1 MSKFG
6 LITGLAASVS
16 ALAMGAS
23 AFAQTTPAEQEE
35 ASGLRE
41 IIVTAQRRGQN
52 MQDVPISVTAVTAE
66 NLQEIGLSNT
76 ELLTAVV
83 PGLSMTRQGRGG
95 QPYIRGVG
103 SQNTVPGNENA
114 VATYVDGV
122 YYADPGGSLF
132 SFNNIN
138 RIEVLKGP
146 QGTLFGRNA
155 TGGLVHIITR
165 EPTVAPQVRTSISYA
180 DYETVEGNAYLS
192 GGVGNIAADIAF
204 YGIHQGEGFGRYLN
218 IAGNPDANRREEY
231 ALRSRVLFELS
242 PEGSLILSG
251 DYRTATGD
259 YGVSRNIYPGTI
271 MAGGFPHTGSIQDA
285 SGTTETDVPDSA
297 DWGVSA
303 QYRHNFGDVQL
314 SLLSAYRQNEYRMIY
329 DQDVGPAFL
338 SLLDQSQDTRTFQN
352 EILLNG
358 ALGDLDWTAGVF
370 VFHAR
375 ARFDPIKLRSSIAAG
390 NSDLYS
396 TQTTASYAAF
406 AQGTYPIF
414 QDTDL
419 TIGFRYTVDDRQ
431 FDARRLAAGANP
443 NPAGTVIQ
451 TAYTDTQFSEPTWR
465 IGLDH
470 QLTEDLMIYATY
482 NRGFKSGVYNLV
494 NPAAPPVRPE
504 LLDAFEIGIKS
515 ELFDNRMRL
524 NASAFYYDYQDIHL
538 NTVQAGLTS
547 IFNAAGGEVT
557 GGEVELIWAPNVPF
571 GALDIT
577 GNLSV
582 LDATYT
588 DFPAGPITT
597 PNPAGGNVSSVGDL
611 SGNAMIRSPEW
622 TLNIGVNYTMP
633 LSFGEL
639 GFNVNYYHNDGFYW
653 EADNRLRQDAYDLF
667 NLSTW
672 VAFGEDAQYRIRF
685 FANNLTD
692 EEYFVG
698 VAENSFGDTGMAGMP
713 RIIGI
718 GFDYKY

>member
-1 MSKFG
+1 MKIGFVGS
-6 LITGLAASVS
+6 LAATVS
-16 ALAMGAS
+16 ALAMGAT
-23 AFAQTTPAEQEE
+23 AFAQEAPSATEGE
-35 ASGLRE
+35 ASGLSE

-52 MQDVPISVTAVTAE
+52 MQDVPISVTAVTAD

-132 SFNNIN
+132 SFNNIE

-155 TGGLVHIITR
+155 TGGLIQIVTR
-165 EPTVAPQVRTSISYA
+165 EPTVSPQFRASVSYA
-180 DYETVEGNAYLS
+180 DYDTAEGNLYVS
-192 GGVGNIAADIAF
+192 GGAGPIAGDIAF
-204 YGIHQGEGFGRYLN
+204 YGIDQGEGFGRYLN

-231 ALRSRVLFELS
+231 AVRSRVLLELS
-242 PEGSLILSG
+242 PEGSLIFSA

-271 MAGGFPHTGSIQDA
+271 MAGGFPMTGSIQDA
-285 SGTTETDVPDSA
+285 SGTLQTDVPDSA

-303 QYRHNFGDVQL
+303 NYRHNYGDVQL
-314 SLLSAYRQNEYRMIY
+314 SLLSAYRQNEYRMLY

-338 SLLDQSQDTRTFQN
+338 SALDQSQDTRTFQN
-352 EILLNG
+352 ELLLTGETGN
-358 ALGDLDWTAGVF
+358 LDWTAGLF

-375 ARFDPIKLRSSIAAG
+375 ARFDPIMLRSSIAAG
-390 NSDLYS
+390 NSDLFS
-396 TQTTASYAAF
+396 TQMTASYAAF
-406 AQGTYPIF
+406 AQGTYSI
-414 QDTDL
+414 TEATGL
-419 TIGFRYTVDDRQ
+419 TLGVRYTVDDRQ

-443 NPAGTVIQ
+443 NPPGTVIQ
-451 TAYTDTQFSEPTWR
+451 TAYNDVQFSEPTYR
-465 IGLDH
+465 IGVDH
-470 QLTEDLMIYATY
+470 QLTDNLMIYATY

-504 LLDAFEIGIKS
+504 ILDAFEIGVKS
-515 ELFDNRMRL
+515 ELFDRSLRI
-524 NASAFYYDYQDIHL
+524 NASAFFYDYQDIHL

-547 IFNAAGGEVT
+547 IFNAAGGEVS
-557 GGEVELIWAPNVPF
+557 GGEVELIWAPSVPY
-571 GALDIT
+571 GELDIT
-577 GNLSV
+577 GNLSL

-597 PNPAGGNVSSVGDL
+597 PNPAGGNVGSVGDL

-622 TLNIGVNYTMP
+622 TINVGVNYVAP
-633 LSFGEL
+633 VSFGEL

-653 EADNRLRQDAYDLF
+653 EADNRLRQDAYSLI

-672 VAFGEDAQYRIRF
+672 VGFGENSQYRIRL

-713 RIIGI
+713 RIVGI
-718 GFDYKY
+718 GFDYTY